1 MNTEL
6 AAIVFKEDIHKKLEA
21 VLGKC
26 LIIDSAVFLVT
37 QCKISEGESVV
48 PQTERLYEMRLVL
61 IQPIPPEID
70 SKYLMDENQ
79 KSTVHIILRRE
90 ELLKKLGLK
99 DDETN
104 PSDNLPPH
112 K

>member
-6 AAIVFKEDIHKKLEA
+6 AAIVFKEIIHKKLEA

-37 QCKISEGESVV
+37 QCKISEGESVF
-48 PQTERLYEMRLVL
+48 PITERLYEMRLVL

-70 SKYLMDENQ
+70 TKYLMDEDQ
-79 KSTVHIILRRE
+79 KSTIHVILRRE
-90 ELLKKLGLK
+90 EMLKKLGLK
-99 DDETN
+99 DDDMN
-104 PSDNLPPH
+104 PADNLPPH
-112 K
+112 R